1 MPAHRERSSSVN
13 YGGPALVT
21 NGDYLTI
28 RANPLENNLV
38 LWKFEKGK
46 RSSVTWIRNTP
57 DAHPSLFFPA
67 MLHTDSII
75 TAAGLPRMSFQAG
88 LLDVAAYFAIV
99 RLLGPC
105 SVGAVYKKQQQDGKG
120 SHDDLLS
127 CCGFLVR
134 NPRTLA
140 RLVRCFHELLRAFS
154 IVLRSA
160 TLNRSQSVR
169 RCKDFRLA
177 STGKLRRRCRKSV
190 IFASMRAIWAG
201 ACAPSSPQSR
211 QRGSE

>member
-1 MPAHRERSSSVN
+1 MPAHRERLSSVN

-28 RANPLENNLV
+28 RANPLENTLV

-105 SVGAVYKKQQQDGKG
+105 SVGAVYKKHQQDGKG

-127 CCGFLVR
+127 CCGFLIR
-134 NPRTLA
+134 NLRTLA
-140 RLVRCFHELLRAFS
+140 RLFGVSMSFC
-154 IVLRSA
+154 V
-160 TLNRSQSVR
+160 
-169 RCKDFRLA
+169 RLA
-177 STGKLRRRCRKSV
+177 LYSGV
-190 IFASMRAIWAG
+190 
-201 ACAPSSPQSR
+201 
-211 QRGSE
+211 QR

>member
-1 MPAHRERSSSVN
+1 MPALRERSSSVN

-28 RANPLENNLV
+28 RANPLENNLA
-38 LWKFEKGK
+38 LWKFEEGK

-105 SVGAVYKKQQQDGKG
+105 SVGAVYKKHQKDGKG

-134 NPRTLA
+134 NLRTLA
-140 RLVRCFHELLRAFS
+140 RLFWCFHELLRAFS
-154 IVLRSA
+154 IALRSA

-169 RCKDFRLA
+169 RCKDF
-177 STGKLRRRCRKSV
+177 
-190 IFASMRAIWAG
+190 
-201 ACAPSSPQSR
+201 SPGFHR
-211 QRGSE
+211 